1 MSNLNPTKLQEL
13 NFTLEDL
20 ELFKIPDNKECV
32 LALQKYFFPRLEYL
46 LKESLDL
53 TERFYKVDA
62 RAGMSTAL
70 TPSNRLNTAT
80 IKRPEF
86 VSIAHTGQRRS
97 KKKNNPLN
105 ITNLK
110 GNPIYIHPAYLG
122 YKYDNAGWFEIEFRP
137 FCFSVSLNFVEQLRK
152 NLQENLDLFVSNS
165 QNIPLFFLCNEVI
178 DLDTDLEKFIEIVS
192 TPNFGIENDRDFY
205 GISFFIGTETPDK
218 ETDWDT
224 FLNIFL
230 FLYPLF
236 DLCIAIADGRESH
249 WIEMMKIYDHILLEE
264 ESFTDTESFHLE
276 SKYSNDDKHDKTQE
290 LDRTLEIGND
300 FDPDNI
306 EDDRKRRQM
315 DVVQREGQEK
325 FRAEL
330 FQVYSGKCA
339 VTQCDVP
346 DVLEAAHIMRYSG
359 IDSNHVQNGLLLRK
373 DIHTLFDR
381 MLLTIDA
388 SSMQIL
394 IAPELIGSCY
404 EILSNQK
411 IYLPEEI
418 QYYPSID
425 SLKRH
430 NFDFTNRHDNHP
442 IEKFKE

>member
-13 NFTLEDL
+13 SFTLEDL
-20 ELFKIPDNKECV
+20 ELFNIPDDKECV
-32 LALQKYFFPRLEYL
+32 LALQKHFFPRLEYL

-70 TPSNRLNTAT
+70 TPSNRLNTST
-80 IKRPEF
+80 IRRPEF

-122 YKYDNAGWFEIEFRP
+122 YKYDGTGYFEIEFRP
-137 FCFSVSLNFVEQLRK
+137 FCFSVSPKFIEQMRE

-178 DLDTDLEKFIEIVS
+178 DLDTDLEKFIEIIS
-192 TPNFGIENDRDFY
+192 TPNFGIKNNRDFY
-205 GISFFIGTETPDK
+205 GISFFIGTETPSID
-218 ETDWDT
+218 TDWKT

-236 DLCIAIADGRESH
+236 DLCISIGDGRESS
-249 WIEMMKIYDHILLEE
+249 WVEMMKIYNRNFLDGDH
-264 ESFTDTESFHLE
+264 STETELFHLE
-276 SKYSNDDKHDKTQE
+276 SQYGNSNHDKEQK
-290 LDRTLEIGND
+290 LKQILKIDND
-300 FDPDNI
+300 FDLENI
-306 EDDRKRRQM
+306 EDDRKWRQM
-315 DVVQREGQEK
+315 EVVQREGQEK

-330 FQVYSGKCA
+330 FQIYSGKCA

-346 DVLEAAHIMRYSG
+346 DVLEAAHITRYSG

-373 DIHTLFDR
+373 DIHTLFDK

-388 SSMQIL
+388 NTMKVV
-394 IAPELIGSCY
+394 IAPKLIGSCY
-404 EILSNQK
+404 EPLSNQK
-411 IYLPEEI
+411 IFLPKKIEF
-418 QYYPSID
+418 YPSLN

-430 NFDFTNRHDNHP
+430 NSEFMKKHQDY
-442 IEKFKE
+442 FKE